1 MFLTNLHHNKENKEE
16 NQTKRETNKER
27 FMKTSSNQASKSQE
41 QEEEEKEGVH
51 VVSRKKQSKARN
63 KKEGIVVVS
72 KVCRHDGEKL
82 LFVDCGKKEG
92 RKEDE
97 AMRERA
103 QRVNASVS
111 TKSPRSSKQ
120 LHLTRPSTRP
130 STCALT
136 RPLTGA
142 IQPNKCTFTIAV
154 LVKFL
159 DHGLEFLV
167 CNVFSKLPAKSA
179 AQTST
184 ESVNG

>member
-1 MFLTNLHHNKENKEE
+1 M
-16 NQTKRETNKER
+16 
-27 FMKTSSNQASKSQE
+27 
-41 QEEEEKEGVH
+41 H
-51 VVSRKKQSKARN
+51 VVSRIKQSKDHN

-120 LHLTRPSTRP
+120 LHLTRPST
-130 STCALT
+130 CALAHHSPIT

-184 ESVNG
+184 ESVSEWVRERVCVCVRAHVCVSVCFV